1 MKKTFLKFLGGA
13 VAAIMLTTGLAVGMT
28 TTALAAEGD
37 AFTVLPS
44 DFYTTGTYTG
54 TSSVNADKTSVTK
67 NGATVTLN
75 NAKNFYN
82 KAGTRG
88 TFTNSTGKSF
98 DTELQTGGGNRTFTI
113 SPAADGQIT
122 VYWYTTSKDHT
133 INVGDNSV
141 KSSNDTKNTLIATSG
156 YCLKDEDFVIEFVKS
171 NMCMLSIEFVPMT
184 VPKYTWDIDYSE
196 LTIGIDKSKLS
207 FTADETTKTTNTL
220 VYTGTDYKLNDANK
234 AVTGVADGQKVT
246 VKPLDSWFTKIEY
259 KEVTPDATGRYDFAT
274 AGGENIRLAL
284 GSNASKSNQTA
295 YSEPDKAE
303 GDDSV
308 NYVLLTSEGAS
319 LYDDSKDAATRLVI
333 PYSASTGKV
342 TVSGEVTPT
351 NKKGSKWAICD
362 LGMVSLYV
370 DKNSNVVIGNNISS
384 DDGYAGL
391 GNSNAGAINEKSKS
405 KLNYSITVDLDNKT
419 VTAHVTNTNAS
430 DKVIDIKDVPY
441 THDVPLTKITF
452 TTNSSGSVTGTD
464 DRALLIPSVTIKKE
478 AAEDKVDG
486 NANDK
491 AAVIKGA
498 DGTYYA
504 VVIVSE
510 ADAKTNSAVEVSAD
524 ENKVTIDTVYS
535 KVAIGDNEY
544 TAEDLGGSTGD
555 YVSGIKL
562 TINNSSATVS
572 AAAIQ
577 AIINVDKV
585 AVA

>member
-1 MKKTFLKFLGGA
+1 M
-13 VAAIMLTTGLAVGMT
+13 
-28 TTALAAEGD
+28 
-37 AFTVLPS
+37 
-44 DFYTTGTYTG
+44 
-54 TSSVNADKTSVTK
+54 
-67 NGATVTLN
+67 
-75 NAKNFYN
+75 
-82 KAGTRG
+82 
-88 TFTNSTGKSF
+88 
-98 DTELQTGGGNRTFTI
+98 
-113 SPAADGQIT
+113 
-122 VYWYTTSKDHT
+122 
-133 INVGDNSV
+133 GDNSV
-141 KSSNDTKNTLIATSG
+141 KTSNDTKNTLIATSG
-156 YCLKDEDFVIEFVKS
+156 YCLKDEDFVIEFVKT
-171 NMCMLSIEFVPMT
+171 NMCMLSIEFEPMT
-184 VPKYTWDIDYSE
+184 VPKYTWAIDYSE

-220 VYTGTDYKLNDANK
+220 AYTGIDYKLNDANK
-234 AVTGVADGQKVT
+234 EVKGVADTSRKVT

-259 KEVTPDATGRYDFAT
+259 KEVTPDATGKYDFTT

-370 DKNSNVVIGNNISS
+370 DKSSNVVIGNNISS
-384 DDGYAGL
+384 VDGYAGL

-452 TTNSSGSVTGTD
+452 TTNSGGSVTGTD

-478 AAEDKVDG
+478 AAEDNADG
-486 NANDK
+486 ATDG
-491 AAVIKGA
+491 AVAVIKGA

-510 ADAKTNSAVEVSAD
+510 AEARANSALKVNAGGNSASI
-524 ENKVTIDTVYS
+524 ETVYS

-577 AIINVDKV
+577 AKINVNKV
-585 AVA
+585 EVA